1 MTDIL
6 KIIYSLALLAVG
18 MCIGAVLVSMADNK
32 SFVRVVEKNRKLREQ
47 NIALK
52 DSLNSHYGI
61 NNGYIQ
67 KSQEVCKIEKIVD
80 GSDFKIGNFESA
92 RKTWPFMREKD
103 KNCALYFTT
112 RSFWQLYLSLSF
124 FVIYEVFN
132 G

>member
-80 GSDFKIGNFESA
+80 GSDFKIGNF
-92 RKTWPFMREKD
+92 
-103 KNCALYFTT
+103 
-112 RSFWQLYLSLSF
+112 
-124 FVIYEVFN
+124 
-132 G
+132 